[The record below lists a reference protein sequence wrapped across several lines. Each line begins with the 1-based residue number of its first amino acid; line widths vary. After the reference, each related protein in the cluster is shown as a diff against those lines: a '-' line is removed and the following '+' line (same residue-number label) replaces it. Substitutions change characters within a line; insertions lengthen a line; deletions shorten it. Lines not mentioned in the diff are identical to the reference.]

1 MASRRASRKRVSVAA
16 VAGDCFSNRFQGPVN
31 GAESRK
37 YNRPEAPLPLRFQG
51 CRTASRRCRA
61 MPSPA
66 LIREADGDVPPPVL
80 MPGRHEFRPRM
91 HFLFRFHAASR
102 FRPLRGGEA
111 SSAGNGAMR
120 GMRQRATPGRG
131 GARSDGGERR
141 LVVVESPAKARTIG
155 QFLGDGYR
163 VMATR
168 GHVRDLPAK
177 AGSVKPEEGFAMVYE
192 TGKGR
197 GADARRDGEGAPP
210 GRCPGAGDGS
220 RPRGRGGREGRV
232 ISIGREYAAEHSG
245 EGHAGM
251 FEERRCVIGRLA
263 VAGRAAAR
271 RGGRAPQR
279 SFVSGGL
286 SVGPVRSATP
296 GPRRDAGSSQN
307 PCGWFP
313 RRARPRRTSPDSPR
327 CTASGW
333 TPARSIGAEAIEA
346 VTA

>member
-37 YNRPEAPLPLRFQG
+37 YNRPEARLPLRFQG

-66 LIREADGDVPPPVL
+66 LIREADGAVPPPVL

-102 FRPLRGGEA
+102 LRPLRGGEA

-120 GMRQRATPGRG
+120 GMRQRATRGRG
-131 GARSDGGERR
+131 GARSDGGARP
-141 LVVVESPAKARTIG
+141 LVIVESPAKARTIG

-177 AGSVKPEEGFAMVYE
+177 AGSVKPEDGFAMVHE
-192 TGKGR
+192 TGR
-197 GADARRDGEGAPP
+197 GAARTLGAMAKALRRADALVLATDPE
-210 GRCPGAGDGS
+210 
-220 RPRGRGGREGRV
+220 REG
-232 ISIGREYAAEHSG
+232 EADAKAASSPSAGNMRPSAPEKETAACSSN
-245 EGHAGM
+245 EGTSSAVSPSPGGLSL
-251 FEERRCVIGRLA
+251 VLA
-263 VAGRAAAR
+263 VVRLSGRSSPGVCRWAQSGQRLPGLDATPAAR
-271 RGGRAPQR
+271 RTHAVGSLGAPAPDGRALTLR
-279 SFVSGGL
+279 
-286 SVGPVRSATP
+286 A
-296 GPRRDAGSSQN
+296 A
-307 PCGWFP
+307 
-313 RRARPRRTSPDSPR
+313 RRAAGRPRAQSVQRQSR
-327 CTASGW
+327 
-333 TPARSIGAEAIEA
+333 E
-346 VTA
+346 